1 MTVATPELSELLQYA
16 AEQAAFELH
25 TSIPGQIVAL
35 YTDAS
40 TRRQYADVL
49 PMLKRA
55 LAVDPEDDAI
65 ANVDRPPFVDEAL
78 PILPMVPIA
87 YPQGGGFFAAWPL
100 VPGDHVLVV
109 FAERS
114 IDRWVTTARRNSQKP
129 LGTGDVGTHTLA
141 GAIALPLGP
150 APLPDLLQSVYADAM
165 TLGHDAGAQIA
176 IKQHTVNLGSYSPGD
191 AVALASKTN
200 TALTSGETDTGKVKT
215 ATATAISSIETILA
229 GLTGA
234 VPPANTAIRVAFDA
248 ATAGVPHAH
257 TSVASTVVLSD

>member
-1 MTVATPELSELLQYA
+1 MTLATPELSELLQAA

-55 LAVDPEDDAI
+55 LPVDPEDDALT
-65 ANVDRPPFVDEAL
+65 NPDRPPFVYEQL

-114 IDRWVTTARRNSQKP
+114 LDRWVSTARRGSQKP
-129 LGTGDVGTHTLA
+129 LGPGDVGTHTLA

-165 TLGHDAGAQIA
+165 TLGHDAGKQIA
-176 IKQHTVNLGSYSPGD
+176 IKQNTVNLGSYSPTD

-200 TALTSGETDTGKVKT
+200 TGLTSGENDVKKVKD
-215 ATATAISSIETILA
+215 ATATAISSIETVLA

-234 VPPANTAIRVAFDA
+234 VPPASIAVRTAFDA
-248 ATAGVPHAH
+248 AVVGVPHAH